1 MLEGRQAI
9 VDGVDEIQQII
20 TCLMRIFCSGI
31 TEFVAQIQ

>member
-20 TCLMRIFCSGI
+20 TCLMRIVCSGI